1 MTIKTIPVIT
11 ERVKFINRTDLSITI
26 VIIMS
31 LDERKE
37 VLKKIIRLLHEGL
50 SVEEL
55 KEKYKEVLSNI
66 SPLEIPLIEQELV
79 REGLS
84 VREILSLCDLHVALF
99 RESLAERELRGIP
112 EGHPLDLLLKENEK
126 LLKLAEV
133 LGVYAQALKKAE
145 NKNDIVNS
153 ISTVLSELK
162 GIRVHYRK
170 NQMLI
175 FPYLERRGITAVPRV
190 LWGRE
195 DQVIVKMRELGEAIS
210 EFREG
215 NLEKANEI
223 AERSEEISKEVIDLI
238 FRENKILYPACWA
251 LFSEGEWAAVDEI
264 ARDMGYIV
272 EYKITWTAKA
282 EPVYPYQLKPE
293 MSEEK
298 LASLPPEMRTLA
310 YSSTPDDYNVKKEND
325 IEMRTGFLNVEELE
339 SILRNL
345 PVEITFADEND
356 RVRFYTESSM
366 RGGFVRTKTII
377 GRRLNF
383 CHPPR
388 LENYVMLN
396 VGKIKAGEFPYRE
409 FWTRTGDRILR
420 VIIAGVRDRS
430 GKYLGTLE
438 VVEDLTDV
446 IKNPDE
452 IKSKI
457 MVL

>member
-1 MTIKTIPVIT
+1 VRDNLFKEV
-11 ERVKFINRTDLSITI
+11 RFINRNLIITMVI
-26 VIIMS
+26 VMTF
-31 LDERKE
+31 DQRKE

-55 KEKYKEVLSNI
+55 KEKYKDLLSSI

-84 VREILSLCDLHVALF
+84 INEILSLCDLHVALF
-99 RESLAERELRGIP
+99 REYLTERELKGIP
-112 EGHPLDLLLKENEK
+112 DGHPLYLLIKENEK
-126 LLKLAEV
+126 LLKLAEI
-133 LGVYAQALKKAE
+133 LGIYAQALKKAE
-145 NKNDIVNS
+145 NRENIVDS
-153 ISTVLSELK
+153 ISTVLGELK
-162 GIRVHYRK
+162 WIRAHYRK

-195 DQVIVKMRELGEAIS
+195 DQVIVKMRELGEVIK

-215 NLEKANEI
+215 SVDKLNEI

-251 LFSEGEWAAVDEI
+251 LFSEGEWAAINDI
-264 ARDMGYIV
+264 ARNMGYII
-272 EYKITWTAKA
+272 EYKSTWTAKA
-282 EPVYPYQLKPE
+282 EPVYPYQLKTE
-293 MSEEK
+293 ISEEK
-298 LASLPPEMRTLA
+298 FASLPPEMKTLA
-310 YSSTPDDYNVKKEND
+310 YSSMPDDYNIRREDD
-325 IEMRTGFLNVEELE
+325 IEMKTGFLNAKELE

-356 RVRFYTESSM
+356 RVRFYTESLM
-366 RGGFVRTKTII
+366 RKGFIRTKTII
-377 GRRLNF
+377 GRRLSF

-396 VGKIKAGEFPYRE
+396 VSKIKAGEFPFRE
-409 FWTRTGDRILR
+409 FWTRSGDRVLR
-420 VIIAGVRDRS
+420 VIIAGVRDEN

-438 VVEDLTDV
+438 VVEDLTE
-446 IKNPDE
+446 IIENPDE
-452 IKSKI
+452 IKKKI